1 MLKIYYV
8 DIILDS
14 FLKLFDVDIWIIGLK
29 LQTYANLENLGTDH

>member
-29 LQTYANLENLGTDH
+29 LQTYANLANLGTDH